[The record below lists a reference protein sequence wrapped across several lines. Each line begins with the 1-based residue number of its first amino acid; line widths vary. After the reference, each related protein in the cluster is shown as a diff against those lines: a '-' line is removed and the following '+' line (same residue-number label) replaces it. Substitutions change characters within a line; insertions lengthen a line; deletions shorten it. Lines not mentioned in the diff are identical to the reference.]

1 MSEELFD
8 VADAEDRVID
18 ILPRSVVH
26 ARNLRHR
33 AVHVFVWNS
42 RGELLVQ
49 VRSATKD
56 QYPSCYTSSASGHV
70 SSGDDYDETAIREL
84 REEIGLTAALRP
96 LRKFPAGPETCH
108 EHTWLY
114 ETTTDAP
121 PIPDPGEIAALE
133 WWPRDELANRLATVP
148 TQFSPCFAT
157 LLRWYL
163 NACLTS
169 APRNGSGVRLE
180 SG

>member
-1 MSEELFD
+1 MTEELFD
-8 VADAEDRVID
+8 VTDAEDRVIG

-26 ARNLRHR
+26 TRNLSHR

-70 SSGDDYDETAIREL
+70 TSGDDYDDTAVREL
-84 REEIGLTAALRP
+84 REELGLVAALRP

-114 ETTTDAP
+114 ETTTDAS

-133 WWPRDELANRLATVP
+133 WWPRDELANRLT
-148 TQFSPCFAT
+148 TDLEKFSPCFAT
-157 LLRWYL
+157 LMGWYL
-163 NACLTS
+163 TS
-169 APRNGSGVRLE
+169 FPTDGGRE
-180 SG
+180 SGGAEGSVH